1 MVQKKKGENQ
11 WMGNKKNKPYQNGF
25 DLDYW
30 MTRLVD
36 ASSPDFYPPKLKCMS
51 EDKKKKHKKSDN

>member
-1 MVQKKKGENQ
+1 MDKKQ
-11 WMGNKKNKPYQNGF
+11 NKPYQNGF